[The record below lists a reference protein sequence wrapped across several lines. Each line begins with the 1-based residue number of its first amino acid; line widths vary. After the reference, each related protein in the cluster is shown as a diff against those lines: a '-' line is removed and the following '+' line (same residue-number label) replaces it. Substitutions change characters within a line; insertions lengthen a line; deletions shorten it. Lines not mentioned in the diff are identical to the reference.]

1 MLRAQGS
8 AEGFDKLMLQLT
20 TWEGNLG
27 RVGDERGRVH
37 IPQLTTHFRR
47 RLRVSDVARAQPE
60 LVAGS
65 LPGRKPQ
72 GLKGRGLPAGRRQFI
87 AR

>member
-8 AEGFDKLMLQLT
+8 AEGFDKLMLLLT
-20 TWEGNLG
+20 SREGNLG
-27 RVGDERGRVH
+27 RVVDERGRVH
-37 IPQLTTHFRR
+37 IPQLTKHFRR
-47 RLRVSDVARAQPE
+47 CLGVRDVAHAQPE

-72 GLKGRGLPAGRRQFI
+72 GLKGRGLPAGRRQCI